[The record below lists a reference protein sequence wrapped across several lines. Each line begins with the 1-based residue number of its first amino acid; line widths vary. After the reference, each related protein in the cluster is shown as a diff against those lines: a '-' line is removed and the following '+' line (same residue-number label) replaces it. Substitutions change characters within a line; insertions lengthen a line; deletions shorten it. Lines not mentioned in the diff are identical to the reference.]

1 HGDDVA
7 ALRLRRGVVRLA
19 ELHDVDAMLTERG
32 PDRRRRVGCT
42 GVDLKLDQ
50 AGHLL
55 LRCHSCFP
63 FIEPDARASASPAR
77 SASPNS
83 GSPGVEPREVLEF
96 RDLVEAELDGG
107 LALEERDED
116 RELAALGLDLAD

>member
-1 HGDDVA
+1 
-7 ALRLRRGVVRLA
+7 
-19 ELHDVDAMLTERG
+19 
-32 PDRRRRVGCT
+32 
-42 GVDLKLDQ
+42 
-50 AGHLL
+50 
-55 LRCHSCFP
+55 
-63 FIEPDARASASPAR
+63 SASPAR

-116 RELAALGLDLAD
+116 RELAALGLDLADRAGKTRERALLDGDRLAHLEVDLGRDVARRGSGALLRGAALRGGRLLDLDEALQHVEGLLE